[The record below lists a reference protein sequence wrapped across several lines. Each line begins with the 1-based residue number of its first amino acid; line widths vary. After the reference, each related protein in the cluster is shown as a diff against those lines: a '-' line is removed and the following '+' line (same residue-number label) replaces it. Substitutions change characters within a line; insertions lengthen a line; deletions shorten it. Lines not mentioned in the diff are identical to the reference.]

1 MIFSPLFKGWILLH
15 CGNIFQIMEKIKIP
29 RSFKAYLPLIGLFL
43 LLVFIMPRSPKFN
56 YDYGKGSPWM
66 HETLIAQFDFPVL
79 KTESQLLE
87 EREKVGSEIVP
98 YYRQDNKASVRSHAA
113 LSALDL
119 GDHDFLKPGLEDALA
134 FIYSKGILAPYAGQD
149 AEEIKDNTSGVI
161 YVQKDRRAVKVPFSE
176 IFTLEDAAEYLYSE
190 LIKAFPEVN
199 VDSVYAASS
208 PSSLLI
214 PDLVFDQQTTDLLH
228 EEKVNYVSV
237 TQGVVRSGQVIVSNG
252 EIVTAEIE
260 QLLDSYKAEYD
271 KSVGYGS
278 SRAFMWIGNILIAF
292 FIVLVLFLAI
302 CYCNFRIFDK
312 YNKYLYLL
320 MIFAIAALASS
331 IVAKTDP
338 ALFYMMPFTLI
349 SLYLLAF
356 FSRRMVFSVYFISL
370 LPMLVF
376 APNGMELFMMYL
388 VAGCVCIFVFGFFNR
403 GWLQFV
409 TAFIVF
415 CVMTVV
421 WGAFSLVDGVDGLRD
436 YHTVLDLGLGAL
448 LSVAGYPL
456 IYLFEKVFK
465 LVSNTK
471 LTELCDTNNEL
482 LRTLADKA
490 PGTFQHCLQV
500 MNLADAAARSIDAN
514 VLLVRAGA
522 LYHDIGKIANPQCF
536 TENETSGI
544 RYHAGLAPKE
554 SAQEIIRHVSDGLA
568 MAEKNGLPEIIK
580 EFISSHHGTTST
592 GYFLTQYLNDG
603 GDPDDVAEFYYDGIK
618 PSTKEQVILMICDAV
633 EAASRSLKDYSQ
645 QSISSLVD
653 RIVDGKAGEGQLSDA
668 DISLREISR
677 LKEVIKSYL
686 MQMYH
691 SRVSYPK
698 RKEKV
703 GK

>member
-1 MIFSPLFKGWILLH
+1 
-15 CGNIFQIMEKIKIP
+15 MEKIRIP

-66 HETLIAQFDFPVL
+66 YETLIAQFDFPVL

-87 EREKVGSEIVP
+87 ERDKAGSEIIP
-98 YYRQDNKASVRSHAA
+98 YYRLDSKAASRTSAA
-113 LSALDL
+113 LSAIDL
-119 GDHDFLKPGLEDALA
+119 GQYSGIKVSLEETLA
-134 FIYSKGILAPYAGQD
+134 YIYSKGVLAPSAFQNM
-149 AEEIKDNTSGVI
+149 EELKLTPSALI
-161 YVQKDRRAVKVPFSE
+161 YVQKDRRAVKVPVSE
-176 IFTLEDAAEYLYSE
+176 VFTQEDADAYLYEALSRICSKE
-190 LIKAFPEVN
+190 AA
-199 VDSVYAASS
+199 DSLYAAVSL
-208 PSSLLI
+208 SSLI
-214 PDLVFDQQTTDLLH
+214 VPDLIFDQQTTDLVH
-228 EEKVNYVSV
+228 EEKVNFVSA
-237 TQGVVRSGQVIVSNG
+237 TQGVVRSGQVIVSEG
-252 EIVTAEIE
+252 EMVTAEIE

-278 SRAFMWIGNILIAF
+278 SRIFMWIGNILIAL

-302 CYCNFRIFDK
+302 CYCNFRIFDR
-312 YNKYLYLL
+312 YNNYLYLL

-370 LPMLVF
+370 LPMLIF
-376 APNGMELFMMYL
+376 APNGVELFMVYL
-388 VAGCVCIFVFGFFNR
+388 VAGCVCIFVFGYFNR

-409 TAFIVF
+409 TALIVF
-415 CVMTVV
+415 AVMTVV
-421 WGAFSLVDGVDGLRD
+421 WAAFRLVDGVEGLRD

-456 IYLFEKVFK
+456 IYLFEKIFK

-471 LTELCDTNNEL
+471 LTELCDTNNTL

-536 TENETSGI
+536 TENENPGV
-544 RYHAGLAPKE
+544 RYHAGLTPRE

-568 MAEKNGLPEIIK
+568 MAEKNGLPGIIR
-580 EFISSHHGTTST
+580 EFIASHHGTTAT

-603 GDPDDVAEFYYDGIK
+603 GDPADVSEFYYDGIR
-618 PSTKEQVILMICDAV
+618 PVTKEQVILMICDAV
-633 EAASRSLKDYSQ
+633 EAASRSLKDYSPE
-645 QSISSLVD
+645 SISALVD
-653 RIVDGKAGEGQLSDA
+653 RIVDGKTRERQLDDA
-668 DISLREISR
+668 DVSIREINR
-677 LKEVIKSYL
+677 LKEVIKAYL
-686 MQMYH
+686 QQMYH
-691 SRVSYPK
+691 SRISYPK
-698 RKEKV
+698 RKEKA
-703 GK
+703 KK

>member
-1 MIFSPLFKGWILLH
+1 MR
-15 CGNIFQIMEKIKIP
+15 KINIP
-29 RSFKAYLPLIGLFL
+29 RTFRAYLPLIGLFL

-56 YDYGKGSPWM
+56 YDYVKGSPWM
-66 HETLIAQFDFPVL
+66 HETLLAQFDFPVL
-79 KTESQLLE
+79 KTEAQLLE
-87 EREKVGSEIVP
+87 ERDKAGSDIVP
-98 YYRQDNKASVRSHAA
+98 YYRHDAKA
-113 LSALDL
+113 LSQSRLALASLDMD
-119 GDHDFLKPGLEDALA
+119 GYSFLKPVLEDNLA
-134 FIYSKGILAPYAGQD
+134 YVYSKGILAPSAGQN
-149 AEEIKDNTSGVI
+149 AEELKDNPASLI
-161 YVQKDRRAVKVPFSE
+161 FLQKDRRAMKVPVSE
-176 IFTLEDAAEYLYSE
+176 VFTIEDAEAYLYDG
-190 LIKAFPEVN
+190 LLKAYPEIDA
-199 VDSVYAASS
+199 DSLYLALPLNTVI
-208 PSSLLI
+208 I
-214 PDLVFDQQTTDLLH
+214 PDLIFDQQTTDLVH
-228 EEKVNYVSV
+228 EEKVNFVSA
-237 TQGVVRSGQVIVSNG
+237 TQGVIRTGQVIVSEG

-278 SRAFMWIGNILIAF
+278 SEVFMWIGNILIAF

-302 CYCNFRIFDK
+302 CYCNFRIFDEF
-312 YNKYLYLL
+312 NKYLYLL
-320 MIFAIAALASS
+320 MVFGIAALASS

-370 LPMLVF
+370 LPMLIF
-376 APNGMELFMMYL
+376 APNGVELFMVYL

-409 TAFIVF
+409 TALIVF
-415 CVMTVV
+415 AVMAVV
-421 WGAFSLVDGVDGLRD
+421 WGAFRLVDGVDGLKD
-436 YHTVLDLGLGAL
+436 YRTILDLGLAAL
-448 LSVAGYPL
+448 LAVAGYPL
-456 IYLFEKVFK
+456 IYLFEKIFK

-471 LTELCDTNNEL
+471 LTELCDTNNTL

-522 LYHDIGKIANPQCF
+522 LYHDIGKTVNPQCF

-544 RYHAGLAPKE
+544 RYHAGLSPKE

-568 MAEKNGLPEIIK
+568 IAEKHGLPGIIK
-580 EFISSHHGTTST
+580 EFIVSHHGTTST

-603 GDPDDVAEFYYDGIK
+603 GDPEDVAEFYYDGVK
-618 PSTKEQVILMICDAV
+618 PVTKEQVVLMICDAV

-645 QSISSLVD
+645 QNISSLVD
-653 RIVDGKAGEGQLSDA
+653 RIVDGKVREDQLSDA
-668 DISLREISR
+668 DISIRDINR
-677 LKEVIKSYL
+677 MKEVIKSYL

-698 RKEKV
+698 RKENAK
-703 GK
+703 K